1 MVHKEI
7 KEEIEEKENAAID
20 GQAKE
25 ITGAFIPEPY
35 NGKERSQVGESQNIK
50 KKLFYVI
57 GFTAKYRTA
66 FK

>member
-7 KEEIEEKENAAID
+7 EEKIEEKENTAID

-25 ITGAFIPEPY
+25 IPGAFIPKPY
-35 NGKERSQVGESQNIK
+35 NGNEGSQIGESQNIE